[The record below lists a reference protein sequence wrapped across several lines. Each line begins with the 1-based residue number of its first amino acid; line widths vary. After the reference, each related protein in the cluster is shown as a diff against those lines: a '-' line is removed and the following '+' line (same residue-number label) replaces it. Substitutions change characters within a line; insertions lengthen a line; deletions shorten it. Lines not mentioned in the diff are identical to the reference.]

1 MKIKYIIPSIGDSN
15 SSSSASHLVRIDRR
29 TRSQYVDFD
38 SNGVRR
44 NRMNRYGEIVTKLS
58 VSHVQEMGV
67 DPVLE
72 AMCKTVQ
79 NKLFP
84 MKSLDNKSNFMN
96 NIGFKYSDYEFDL
109 FFGRSN
115 NRYFLNGRNMNKGEV
130 IRSISKIIIRSS
142 LTMSGEQLIRYA
154 ERVMDFPHNVLYAL
168 ENRTPYHFSVDF
180 RKTEVVINTRLISD
194 KEVVLEISD
203 SVWGVMTLKELNTF
217 IEYFKHGR
225 RRSKKWIDIPLE
237 NLWTELMGSPP
248 SRTELEKMKQWLLQH
263 RTQDLVEDR
272 ATKLLFDIDAESP
285 SIRFVQ
291 FKNPANKALFVRGKY
306 ADWVIAYTGVGM
318 KRGRQDV
325 KTYKIGNV
333 LGENKSR
340 QSWHGHELSGSICI
354 DNVSKGASIGDQL
367 TARALALVN
376 EDVAAKHLY
385 TITPFIT
392 EKIRSGE
399 ETYPR
404 LDMSKLN
411 DWSHRSANKYLAK
424 KEEERR
430 NK

>member
-15 SSSSASHLVRIDRR
+15 SSSTASHLIRLDRR
-29 TRSQYVDFD
+29 TRNQYIDFN
-38 SNGVRR
+38 SNGVRTGK
-44 NRMNRYGEIVTKLS
+44 MNSRGEIVVKVPVLHIHES
-58 VSHVQEMGV
+58 GV

-72 AMCKTVQ
+72 GMCKVVTK
-79 NKLFP
+79 KLFP
-84 MKSLDNKSNFMN
+84 MKGLDDKSNFMN
-96 NIGFKYSDYEFDL
+96 NIGFKYSDFEYDL
-109 FFGRSN
+109 YYGRTN

-130 IRSISKIIIRSS
+130 IKAISKIIIRSS
-142 LTMSGEQLIRYA
+142 LTMSGEQLIRYG

-217 IEYFKHGR
+217 IEFFKHGR

-237 NLWTELMGSPP
+237 NFWTELMGSPP

-272 ATKLLFDIDAESP
+272 ATKLLFDIDAEMP
-285 SIRFVQ
+285 NIRFVQ
-291 FKNPANKALFVRGKY
+291 FKNPANRALFVRGKY
-306 ADWVIAYTGVGM
+306 ADWVIAYTGKGM

-325 KTYKIGNV
+325 QTYKIGNKV
-333 LGENKSR
+333 EGSSKST
-340 QSWHGHELSGSICI
+340 WHGHDLGSAICI

-392 EKIRSGE
+392 QDVKDGNVV
-399 ETYPR
+399 YPR

-424 KEEERR
+424 KEEEKR
-430 NK
+430 NKQ

>member
-15 SSSSASHLVRIDRR
+15 SSSSASHLIRIDRR
-29 TRSQYVDFD
+29 TRRQYVDFN
-38 SNGVRR
+38 SNGIRE

-58 VSHVQEMGV
+58 VSHVQETGV

-84 MKSLDNKSNFMN
+84 MKSLDDKSNFMN
-96 NIGFKYSDYEFDL
+96 NIGFKYSDFEYDL
-109 FFGRSN
+109 YYGRSN

-130 IRSISKIIIRSS
+130 IKSISKIIIRSS
-142 LTMSGEQLIRYA
+142 LTMSGEQLIKYA
-154 ERVMDFPHNVLYAL
+154 ERVLDFPHNVLYAL

-217 IEYFKHGR
+217 IEYFKHGK

-237 NLWTELMGSPP
+237 NFWTELMGSPP

-285 SIRFVQ
+285 NIRFVQ

-306 ADWVIAYTGVGM
+306 ADWVIAYTGRGM

-325 KTYKIGNV
+325 KTFKIGNPID
-333 LGENKSR
+333 GSSKD
-340 QSWHGHELSGSICI
+340 SWHGHQLSGSICI

-376 EDVAAKHLY
+376 EEVAARHLY

-392 EKIRSGE
+392 EKVRSGE
-399 ETYPR
+399 LVYPR
-404 LDMSKLN
+404 LDMTKLN
-411 DWSHRSANKYLAK
+411 DWSHRASNKYLAK
-424 KEEERR
+424 LEKKKE